1 MPVLLA
7 ALEAMAAPEFTLHG
21 AITSTGGSATLLVI
35 NGPIRRALD
44 VNAGSNV
51 FGPGWRANATIGR
64 AIRLVTLNCLGALP
78 GVLDRSTQGHPGKYT
93 FCIAENEEA
102 SPWEPLHVERGFAR
116 DASTVT
122 VFAAEGPHNA
132 LSHYGLT
139 ADAILVTLADT
150 MACLGSFSP
159 GQSFVVLAP
168 ERVESGVA
176 KRVASLDGK
185 VLGLLNNSKVNG
197 DRLLAL
203 VREELLARYDVRD
216 VVAMTKAGAST
227 VADDAM
233 LEALAS
239 RCDVVVTAIGD

>member
-1 MPVLLA
+1 MIVK
-7 ALEAMAAPEFTLHG
+7 
-21 AITSTGGSATLLVI
+21 I
-35 NGPIRRALD
+35 LD
-44 VNAGSNV
+44 
-51 FGPGWRANATIGR
+51 P
-64 AIRLVTLNCLGALP
+64 
-78 GVLDRSTQGHPGKYT
+78 
-93 FCIAENEEA
+93 
-102 SPWEPLHVERGFAR
+102 
-116 DASTVT
+116 TV
-122 VFAAEGPHNA
+122 
-132 LSHYGLT
+132 
-139 ADAILVTLADT
+139 
-150 MACLGSFSP
+150 
-159 GQSFVVLAP
+159 AP
-168 ERVESGVA
+168 ERAESVVA